1 MIRLALACLVLVS
14 LTVSAAPKRKPTGNF
29 LDNKGRIGA
38 VSPKEGP
45 QSFLGMPFGAE
56 WDEPIDPKKT
66 LREIPFTPRKGFR
79 DYDAYYVR
87 LKAGRIAEV
96 ILEKVCGTKEAAA
109 AEAAACVALME
120 KKYGCEFTGEGARRK
135 AICYAYRRSESQQTK
150 GRIVTVPAME
160 IEMKT
165 QGTEK
170 FRIVA
175 RTLDPAHFARPRR
188 TSKGNKAD
196 LDAL

>member
-1 MIRLALACLVLVS
+1 MIRLLSVGLVLAT
-14 LTVSAAPKRKPTGNF
+14 LAVSAAPKKKPSDNL
-29 LDNKGRIGA
+29 LDHRGRIGV

-56 WDEPIDPKKT
+56 WDEPVDPKKA

-135 AICYAYRRSESQQTK
+135 ATCYAYRRSESQQTK

-165 QGTEK
+165 QGAEK

-175 RTLDPAHFARPRR
+175 RTLDPAHFARPR
-188 TSKGNKAD
+188 KPAKAKAD